1 MQARLTPYRD
11 YTGYAPVNTPDVVN
25 DPNHWQPLRIPDG
38 HGRFVVQKFITPQWG
53 KVIPFTLKKAAQ
65 FRPKPPQPFG
75 GNAYVEQA
83 REVVSYSASLNDAQ
97 KVIVEY

>member
-53 KVIPFTLKKAAQ
+53 KVIPFALKKAAQ

-75 GNAYVEQA
+75 GRAVRKGCCSSEDAYGRA
-83 REVVSYSASLNDAQ
+83 NSLRSSS
-97 KVIVEY
+97 